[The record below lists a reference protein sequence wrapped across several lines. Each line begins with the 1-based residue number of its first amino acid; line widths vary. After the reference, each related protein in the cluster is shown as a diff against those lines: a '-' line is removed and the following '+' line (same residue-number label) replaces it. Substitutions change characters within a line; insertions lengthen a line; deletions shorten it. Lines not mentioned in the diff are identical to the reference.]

1 MKMMH
6 IRRRRI
12 STRLLL
18 GTFLSSMAAS
28 LMIPPASAGQSSITV
43 NVSGVRSQKG
53 NIVVCLWKSQ
63 AKDFPLC
70 SKTTSFQQSTV
81 RAVGSSVAATFQD
94 VPSGEYAI
102 SAFHDENQDGQLNRG
117 AMGRPKEGIA
127 ISNLN
132 LNQGRRERP
141 SFNKAK
147 FTVNGAKT
155 MSVSLMYR

>member
-1 MKMMH
+1 M
-6 IRRRRI
+6 RP
-12 STRLLL
+12 LL
-18 GTFLSSMAAS
+18 GS
-28 LMIPPASAGQSSITV
+28 LMGSTAALLIIPPVSAGQSSITV
-43 NVSGVRSQKG
+43 NLSGVRSQKG

-63 AKDFPLC
+63 AAKDFPLC
-70 SKTTSFQQSTV
+70 SKTASFQQSTV
-81 RAVGSSVAATFQD
+81 KAAGSRVSAIFRD

-117 AMGRPKEGIA
+117 AMGRPKEGLA
-127 ISNLN
+127 ISNLD

-155 MSVSLMYR
+155 MSMSLMYR